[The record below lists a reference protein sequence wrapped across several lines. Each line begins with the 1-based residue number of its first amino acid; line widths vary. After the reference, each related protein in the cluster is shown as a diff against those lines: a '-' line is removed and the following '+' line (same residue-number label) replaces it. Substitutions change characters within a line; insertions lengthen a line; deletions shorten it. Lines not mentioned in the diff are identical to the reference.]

1 VFKIQGKTTNPSAL
15 VSLIDDDYGITFEL
29 SLFVSNIKREVCVV
43 LDSFLS
49 I

>member
-1 VFKIQGKTTNPSAL
+1 VFEIQGKTTNPSAL
-15 VSLIDDDYGITFEL
+15 VSLIGDDSKITFEL
-29 SLFVSNIKREVCVV
+29 SLFASSIKREVCVV